1 MTELSECVVG
11 GAIKFELKMSV
22 RHSSR
27 ILPVLAHNL
36 EMLQKCRLLTLD
48 IFARLV
54 GVALGLGL

>member
-1 MTELSECVVG
+1 MVG

-36 EMLQKCRLLTLD
+36 EMSQKCRLLTLD